1 MNATESALNA
11 GQLAVLRLVAD
22 GHNYRETAALLGISE
37 DAVKKR
43 CTRAA
48 DVLGTNHITHT
59 VAVALRRGLLEE
71 DIPMPDQEQLAQATE
86 LVVTTQFGSSSMLQR
101 KLGVKYPESERI
113 LDRLEALGVVGP
125 SNGAAAR
132 DVLIEPG
139 QLNNILAEVRKANA

>member
-48 DVLGTNHITHT
+48 DALGTNHITHT
-59 VAVALRRGLLEE
+59 VAVALRRGHLEE
-71 DIPMPDQEQLAQATE
+71 DIPMPTKEQLVQATE
-86 LVVTTQFGSSSMLQR
+86 LVVQAQFGSASFLQR
-101 KLGVKYPESERI
+101 KLRVNFAESHRI
-113 LDRLEALGVVGP
+113 LDQLERFGVVGP
-125 SNGAAAR
+125 ADGARAR

-139 QLNNILAEVRKANA
+139 QLDNILAEVRKATA